1 MNKIHLLIIGA
12 GKGGSSLLELFEKI
26 PEVDIVG
33 VVDKDLNAP
42 GILRAKESGIPY
54 SNDWKRFCRHSRL
67 DIILNVTGDRAL
79 FKELEKHKLPRT
91 EIIDGVS
98 AHFMWAL
105 VQECREK
112 ERFQLKYLAA
122 RRELEIFL
130 QEDQFIIGKSP
141 QMQEIKRL
149 IAQVAPMPTTVLL
162 RGETGTGKEMV
173 ARAIHRTSHLRDKP
187 FITVNCTA
195 LTASLMESELFGYTK
210 GAFTGAERDRK
221 GLLEEADGGTVFLD
235 EIGDMNLEL
244 QAKLLRFLQ
253 TGEIRPVGATRIK
266 HVNVR
271 IIAATNRN
279 LEEAIEAGQFRKDL
293 FYRFNTFTIT
303 LPPLREHLEDIPYL
317 AYHFLTKA
325 EHKLNKRVEKISE
338 AALQRLARYD
348 WPGNVRELE
357 NVIERAVILCQGNTI
372 LPEHLVLPGET
383 GTTAG
388 DLPTG
393 FKDIRKEILGRFE
406 KEALLRFIE
415 QANGNISQASRLSGI
430 PRRTF
435 YRLMK
440 KYGLK

>member
-1 MNKIHLLIIGA
+1 M
-12 GKGGSSLLELFEKI
+12 LELFGKV
-26 PEVDIVG
+26 PEVDVVG
-33 VVDKDLNAP
+33 VVDRDPQAP
-42 GILRAKESGIPY
+42 GLVLAKERGIPC
-54 SNDWKRFCRHSRL
+54 SQDWKVFCRNPRL
-67 DIILNVTGDRAL
+67 DIILNVTGDRQL
-79 FKELEKHKLPRT
+79 YRELQKHKLPRT

-112 ERFQLKYLAA
+112 EKLQLKYLAT
-122 RRELEIFL
+122 RRELEIIL
-130 QEDQFIIGKSP
+130 QEDQFIVGKSP
-141 QMQEIKRL
+141 SMHEIKQL
-149 IAQVAPMPTTVLL
+149 IARVAPVPTTVLL

-195 LTASLMESELFGYTK
+195 LTASLMESELFGYKK
-210 GAFTGAERDRK
+210 GAFTGAEQDRQ

-235 EIGDMNLEL
+235 EIGDMSLEL

-253 TGEIRPVGATRIK
+253 TGEIRPVGSTRVK
-266 HVNVR
+266 HINVR

-279 LEEAIEAGQFRKDL
+279 LEEAIEKGEFRKDL

-303 LPPLREHLEDIPYL
+303 LPPLRDRREDIPYL

-325 EHKLNKRVEKISE
+325 EHKLNKRVEEISR
-338 AALQRLARYD
+338 AALQRLSRYD

-372 LPEHLVLPGET
+372 QPEHLVLPEET
-383 GTTAG
+383 TQPPEN
-388 DLPTG
+388 LPTD
-393 FKDIRKEILGRFE
+393 FKDIRKEIVGRYE
-406 KEALLRFIE
+406 KEVLMRFIE
-415 QANGNISQASRLSGI
+415 EARGNISQASRLAGI